1 MHVKSYVLC
10 IIYVVR
16 IDYNDSHVDD
26 EVEGCL
32 NESVYVVT
40 GMKIWFDEHAA
51 TTNIEEKGRAARR
64 GMDNIVVDIIS
75 E

>member
-1 MHVKSYVLC
+1 M
-10 IIYVVR
+10 
-16 IDYNDSHVDD
+16 DD

-51 TTNIEEKGRAARR
+51 TTNIEEKGRATRR

-75 E
+75 EWCINKAF